1 MQKTRK
7 KILVALSGGV
17 DSSVAALILKQKG
30 YEVIAA
36 FMNFWSE
43 EQNNL
48 CYNKCCSLESARR
61 ARAIAR
67 KLKIKLY
74 SLNYKELFR
83 KKVVEDYIQG
93 HKNNQTPNPCVICN
107 REIKFG
113 RLLNLARDLGAPKIA
128 TGHYARIVK
137 NNHNFKLLRGIDQQ
151 KDQSYF
157 LWQIPA
163 ASLSKMIFPIGRMRK
178 TEVRRLA
185 KKYHLT
191 THNKKDSQ
199 GLCFISHS

>member
-67 KLKIKLY
+67 KLKIKLEY
-74 SLNYKELFR
+74 AWSGTFGKTNDSIPYINKSPKEITEEIAVKSGR
-83 KKVVEDYIQG
+83 MAKK
-93 HKNNQTPNPCVICN
+93 
-107 REIKFG
+107 
-113 RLLNLARDLGAPKIA
+113 NLANIFVMKYSR
-128 TGHYARIVK
+128 
-137 NNHNFKLLRGIDQQ
+137 
-151 KDQSYF
+151 
-157 LWQIPA
+157 
-163 ASLSKMIFPIGRMRK
+163 SLMI
-178 TEVRRLA
+178 
-185 KKYHLT
+185 
-191 THNKKDSQ
+191 
-199 GLCFISHS
+199 